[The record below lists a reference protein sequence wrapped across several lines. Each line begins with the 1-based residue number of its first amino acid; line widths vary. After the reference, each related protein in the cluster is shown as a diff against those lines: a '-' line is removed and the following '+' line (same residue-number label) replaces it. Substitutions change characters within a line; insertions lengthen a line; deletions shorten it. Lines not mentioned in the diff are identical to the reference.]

1 MNRHAIDPVIF
12 SFALGL
18 SAFGIVMIYSTS
30 HILALDRYGDA
41 YYFVKRHVLWA
52 SVGLCAMIIATR
64 LNVQRLRV
72 LGFPA
77 LVVSS
82 FALALVFVPG
92 IGREAGGARRW
103 ADLGPLSFQPVEI
116 AKFGLVFFLAH
127 FLSLKDERIRELKF
141 GFLPPVV
148 LTGLVLLMILAQPD
162 LGSAILIAMVAGLM
176 LFIAGA
182 RILHLLGVAIAAAP
196 ILYLMIFMV
205 SWRQQRILTFLDPF
219 SDAKG
224 AGYQLVQ
231 SLLGLAQGGITGL
244 GLGEGK
250 QKLFYLPEP
259 HTDFI
264 YSVIGE
270 ELGLLGTLA
279 VAAVFAVL
287 LCRGL
292 YVAAKCK
299 DLFSGLLSAG
309 ITLIVSVQG
318 IFNMSVAAGVVPTT
332 GVPLPLVS
340 LGGSS
345 LVMTLA
351 ALGILL
357 SVEAANEETVRRK
370 RIAKVGAKK
379 PAESG
384 WLPTF
389 SRIPAGGKW

>member
-1 MNRHAIDPVIF
+1 MNRHGIDPVIF
-12 SFALGL
+12 SSALGL
-18 SAFGIVMIYSTS
+18 VAFGVVMIYSTS

-52 SVGLCAMIIATR
+52 AVGVAVMLLAAR
-64 LNVQRLRV
+64 LNIKRLRA
-72 LGFPA
+72 LGFPVL
-77 LVVSS
+77 LVSL

-103 ADLGPLSFQPVEI
+103 VDLGPFSFQPVEI
-116 AKFGLVFFLAH
+116 AKFGLVFFLAY
-127 FLSLKDERIRELKF
+127 FLSVKDERLRDLKF
-141 GFLPPVV
+141 GFLPPVI
-148 LTGLVLLMILAQPD
+148 LTGVVLVLVLAQPD
-162 LGSAILIAMVAGLM
+162 LGSAILIAFVAGLL

-182 RILHLLGVAIAAAP
+182 RWLHLLGVALAAVP
-196 ILYLMIFMV
+196 VLYAMIFTV
-205 SWRQQRILTFLDPF
+205 PWRQQRIFAFLDPF
-219 SDAKG
+219 SVARG
-224 AGYQLVQ
+224 TGYQLVQ

-264 YSVIGE
+264 YSVVGE
-270 ELGLLGTLA
+270 ELGLLGALG

-287 LCRGL
+287 LYRGL
-292 YVAAKCK
+292 GVAARSG
-299 DLFSGLLSAG
+299 DSFSGLLAAG
-309 ITLIVSVQG
+309 ITLMVSVQG
-318 IFNMSVAAGVVPTT
+318 LFNMSVAAGVVPTT

-351 ALGILL
+351 ALGVLL
-357 SVEAANEETVRRK
+357 SVAAANQGTVRRK
-370 RIAKVGAKK
+370 RAVRMSAKRPLA
-379 PAESG
+379 SR

-389 SRIPAGGKW
+389 SRIPAGGR